1 LERLLEKWKAEDTE
15 AREVRRR
22 FADWAFIES
31 QPEPVRSAL
40 KCFVELGDM
49 RLAAKIAGL
58 SIDEFNQLRVQA
70 KIPVVV

>member
-1 LERLLEKWKAEDTE
+1 LLEKWKAEDTE
-15 AREVRRR
+15 AREIRKR

-31 QPEPVRSAL
+31 QPKPIRSAL

-49 RLAAKIAGL
+49 RLAAKITGL
-58 SIDEFNQLRVQA
+58 SIDEFNQLRTQA

>member
-1 LERLLEKWKAEDTE
+1 LLEKWKAEDTE

-31 QPEPVRSAL
+31 QPEPIRSAL

-49 RLAAKIAGL
+49 YVASRIANM
-58 SIDEFNQLRVQA
+58 SIDEFNELRKRA
-70 KIPVVV
+70 RIPVVI

>member
-49 RLAAKIAGL
+49 YVASRIAGM
-58 SIDEFNQLRVQA
+58 SIDEFNELRKRA
-70 KIPVVV
+70 RIPVVV

>member
-1 LERLLEKWKAEDTE
+1 LERLLEKWKAEDAE
-15 AREVRRR
+15 AREIRRR

-49 RLAAKIAGL
+49 YVASRIAGM
-58 SIDEFNQLRVQA
+58 SIDEFNELRKKA
-70 KIPVVV
+70 RIPVVV